1 MIIAPILLNGVNRM
15 LPSNAI
21 LTAIGTLLI
30 LHVGRNGVQFVNSAT
45 LPTPYPDPNARVPT
59 ITSKLENLSELHR
72 TSQTPATNNN
82 YNNSGSSGGGGSGD
96 NLSATTTEGYLNL
109 NANDSY
115 GNVSKLNHF
124 FSVWWWGD
132 AEKADFSD
140 DLFLPSFFLMMM
152 MMMMRNSFF
161 KWYLKI
167 IMSSFRIS
175 FNWYKDFMLW
185 QQTAFMVR

>member
-1 MIIAPILLNGVNRM
+1 MLKTTTFAPILLSGVNRL

-72 TSQTPATNNN
+72 TSQTPSANNN
-82 YNNSGSSGGGGSGD
+82 NNNNNSGNSG

-124 FSVWWWGD
+124 FLNLVMGTR
-132 AEKADFSD
+132 EKIDFPD
-140 DLFLPSFFLMMM
+140 ELFFSAY
-152 MMMMRNSFF
+152 S
-161 KWYLKI
+161 
-167 IMSSFRIS
+167 
-175 FNWYKDFMLW
+175 
-185 QQTAFMVR
+185 